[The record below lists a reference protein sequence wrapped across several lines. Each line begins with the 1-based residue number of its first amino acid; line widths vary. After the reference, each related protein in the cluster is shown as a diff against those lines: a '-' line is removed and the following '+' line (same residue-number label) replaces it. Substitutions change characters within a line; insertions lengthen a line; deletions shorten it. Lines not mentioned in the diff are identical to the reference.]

1 MSKENKKFG
10 KFFVANLKRTAQNV
24 SPMIR
29 EKQKL
34 QAEVEEKQARIATL
48 EAQIESL
55 DGHIRRECGYGVED
69 LVVREVINTGK
80 VDKDGKPIKVTK
92 WNLKYPET
100 IVPPTE
106 EQPVGGEATQPEETT
121 TQEPQQPID

>member
-106 EQPVGGEATQPEETT
+106 EQPVGGETTQPEETT